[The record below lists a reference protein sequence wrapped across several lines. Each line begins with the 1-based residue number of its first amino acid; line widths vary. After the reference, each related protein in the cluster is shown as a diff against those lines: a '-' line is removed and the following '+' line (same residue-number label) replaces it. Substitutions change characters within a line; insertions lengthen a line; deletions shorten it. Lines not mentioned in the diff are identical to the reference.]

1 MVTNDLS
8 IEGRAR
14 LDILK
19 AALKAGK
26 KGAHIAPSLSD
37 VDICLA
43 ILQIFDDKNDSFI
56 LSKGHGALGY
66 YAAMHQIGILTDE
79 QFGSFEENG
88 GKYPGQPSR
97 NAENHIEYSSGSLG
111 MGLSY
116 AVGTALAKKKSQ
128 GKVYV
133 IVGDG
138 ELNEG
143 SNWEAA
149 ALAGRYELDNLVVIV
164 DSNGLQSDGNCCD
177 IMGQDITA
185 FWKASGWSVEKCD
198 GHSVSS
204 IKGSISDNHSGK
216 PLAIIAET
224 VKGKGVSFM
233 ENNNAWHHATLKE
246 DDYNNAVQE
255 IITAYG
261 LQ

>member
-1 MVTNDLS
+1 MITSDLS

-14 LDILK
+14 LDILR
-19 AALKAGK
+19 AALNAGK

-37 VDICLA
+37 VDICIA
-43 ILQIFDDKNDSFI
+43 ILQIFDDKNDSYI

-66 YAAMHQIGILTDE
+66 YAAMHQMGIMSDE
-79 QFGSFEENG
+79 QFASFEANG

-97 NAENHIEYSSGSLG
+97 NADNHIEYSSGSLG
-111 MGLSY
+111 MGLPY
-116 AVGTALAKKKSQ
+116 GVGIALAKKESK
-128 GKVYV
+128 GKVYI

-177 IMGQDITA
+177 IMGQDLTA
-185 FWKASGWSVEKCD
+185 MWKASGWHVEKCD
-198 GHSVSS
+198 GHIVSS
-204 IKGSISDNHSGK
+204 IQGAISRCHSGR

-224 VKGKGVSFM
+224 VKGKGISFM
-233 ENNNAWHHATLKE
+233 ENNNAWHHSVLKE
-246 DDYNNAVQE
+246 EDYNNAVQE